1 MARGIVI
8 GVVLLVLAAMYVA
21 DPLAIQGFAIGFI
34 LHVLTPIGAVVALL
48 ALIVAKFS
56 GIFKGW

>member
-8 GVVLLVLAAMYVA
+8 GVVLLVLAAIYIA
-21 DPLAIQGFAIGFI
+21 DPLAIQGFVIGFI
-34 LHVLTPIGAVVALL
+34 LRVLTPIGAAVALL
-48 ALIVAKFS
+48 ALIVGKFT